1 MGDDMIGKIV
11 KAVLS
16 LMLIVSG
23 ITILGTIFTAKGID
37 VAGDKLEEK
46 LHG

>member
-1 MGDDMIGKIV
+1 MGDDMVGKIV

>member
-1 MGDDMIGKIV
+1 MIGKIFKV
-11 KAVLS
+11 ALS
-16 LMLIVSG
+16 LMLLVSG

-37 VAGDKLEEK
+37 AVGDKLEDK

>member
-1 MGDDMIGKIV
+1 MGDYMIGKIF
-11 KAVLS
+11 KAILS

-23 ITILGTIFTAKGID
+23 VTILGTIFTAKGID